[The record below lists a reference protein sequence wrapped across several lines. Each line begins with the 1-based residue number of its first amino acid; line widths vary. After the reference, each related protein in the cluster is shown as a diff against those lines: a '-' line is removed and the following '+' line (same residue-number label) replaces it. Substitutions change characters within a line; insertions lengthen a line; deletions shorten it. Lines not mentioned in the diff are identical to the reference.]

1 MDLCLL
7 QTQTI
12 FKIEYREKWREVHLF
27 ALDLINNAGS
37 IFVTLSLI
45 FLAAG
50 DH

>member
-7 QTQTI
+7 QNI
-12 FKIEYREKWREVHLF
+12 FKIEYREKYILF

-37 IFVTLSLI
+37 IFVTLSPI